1 MKNLTIATAAAAA
14 GFAAVLG
21 LAAPAIAAPTAGD
34 NAQQTIS
41 ALEAQGNRVIVNR
54 ESGAALSDASVV
66 SVRPGAEIREWV
78 TVNGRQGTDHSHTD
92 RELQTTGRVLYV
104 NVK

>member
-1 MKNLTIATAAAAA
+1 MKNLTITITAAAA

-34 NAQQTIS
+34 SAQQTIS
-41 ALEAQGNRVIVNR
+41 QLEAQGHRVIVNR
-54 ESGAALSDASVV
+54 ESGTPLSDATVV
-66 SVRPGAEIREWV
+66 SVRPGPEIREWV
-78 TVNGRQGTDHSHTD
+78 TVDGRQGNDRNHTD

-104 NVK
+104 DVK